1 MVYSPREDSLL
12 LEECVKRYA
21 CGSFLDLG
29 TGSGI
34 QGIAAAKKKEVAAV
48 VCADVDAEALAV
60 AKQNAER
67 EGVAGKMSFVQSD
80 LFSAVPEKF
89 DCIAFNPPYLPEDDE
104 QVGDIAFESGESGRV
119 LTERFLAEFQGHLNP
134 GGVVLLLQSSAS
146 DSGETQ
152 KSLEG
157 QGFTVEKAASER
169 FFFEELFVLRAE
181 RK

>member
-1 MVYSPREDSLL
+1 
-12 LEECVKRYA
+12 
-21 CGSFLDLG
+21 
-29 TGSGI
+29 
-34 QGIAAAKKKEVAAV
+34 
-48 VCADVDAEALAV
+48 
-60 AKQNAER
+60 
-67 EGVAGKMSFVQSD
+67 
-80 LFSAVPEKF
+80 
-89 DCIAFNPPYLPEDDE
+89 
-104 QVGDIAFESGESGRV
+104 
-119 LTERFLAEFQGHLNP
+119 LNP